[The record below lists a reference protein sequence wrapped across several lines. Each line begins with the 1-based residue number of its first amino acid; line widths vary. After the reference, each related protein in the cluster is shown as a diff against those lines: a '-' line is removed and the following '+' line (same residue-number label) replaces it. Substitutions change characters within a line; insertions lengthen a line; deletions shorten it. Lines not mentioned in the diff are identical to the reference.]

1 MTKSVKFLVL
11 LLVMILP
18 IAGALLIGPI
28 SFGAELSK
36 SPIVDKVELDHTT
49 LYQGEMTSIKVSF
62 SDKENQKIKPGDTIT
77 LTLPG
82 ALVGMTEN
90 DGSPR
95 KINLNGLGEV
105 FIYKD
110 HVVAT
115 FNEKVES
122 LHNVNG
128 HFSFGIKTL
137 ITNSSQPNVIETDF
151 GTATAT
157 QRLTIEGVTN
167 TETGQIER
175 DYPFFYKVGDLAG
188 ESNQVRWFLNVNLN
202 KSDVT
207 EDISI
212 ADRQGSGQ
220 QLNKESFTFDIV
232 NDKETKYISL
242 AEFEQQGYGKID
254 FVTDNDFNLRFYRD
268 KARFTSFI
276 VRYTST
282 ITEAGQHQATFE
294 NSYDINYQLN
304 NQDATNEKNTSQV
317 KNVFVDGEASGNQNV
332 EMPTEESLDIPLETI
347 EEWEPKTPTSE
358 QATETSEKT
367 DTTETEESSQ
377 PEVHVSPTEENPD
390 ESEALGTIEP
400 IIPEKPSVTTEE
412 NGATE
417 TAESSQPEVHVS
429 PTEEENPD
437 ESETLG
443 TISPIIPEKP
453 SVTTEENGATETAES
468 SQPEVHVSP
477 TEENPDESE
486 ALGTIEPIIPEKPSV
501 TTEENGATETAES
514 SQPEVHVS
522 PTEEENPD
530 ESETLGTI
538 SPIIPEKPSVTTE
551 ENGATETAES
561 SQPEVHVSP
570 TEENPDESEALG
582 TIEPIIPEKPS
593 VTTEENG
600 ATETAESSQP
610 EVHVSPTEEENPDES
625 ETLGTISP
633 IIPEKPSVTTEENG
647 TTETAESSQPEVHVS
662 PTKEI
667 TTTEK
672 KQPSTETTVETNKTI
687 TSKNQPQILNV
698 PLNTVKNEGSPQLA
712 PQLLSEPIQKLNE
725 ANGQRELPKTGTT
738 KTPFMLIAGILAS
751 TFAVLGVSYL
761 QIRKN

>member
-317 KNVFVDGEASGNQNV
+317 KNVFVEGEASGNQNV

-367 DTTETEESSQ
+367 DTTET
-377 PEVHVSPTEENPD
+377 
-390 ESEALGTIEP
+390 
-400 IIPEKPSVTTEE
+400 
-412 NGATE
+412 
-417 TAESSQPEVHVS
+417 
-429 PTEEENPD
+429 
-437 ESETLG
+437 
-443 TISPIIPEKP
+443 
-453 SVTTEENGATETAES
+453 AES

-501 TTEENGATETAES
+501 TTEENGVTETAE
-514 SQPEVHVS
+514 
-522 PTEEENPD
+522 
-530 ESETLGTI
+530 G
-538 SPIIPEKPSVTTE
+538 
-551 ENGATETAES
+551 
-561 SQPEVHVSP
+561 
-570 TEENPDESEALG
+570 
-582 TIEPIIPEKPS
+582 
-593 VTTEENG
+593 
-600 ATETAESSQP
+600 SQP

-662 PTKEI
+662 PTEEI

>member
-367 DTTETEESSQ
+367 DTTETAESSQ
-377 PEVHVSPTEENPD
+377 PEVHVSPTEEENPD
-390 ESEALGTIEP
+390 ESETLGTIEP

-443 TISPIIPEKP
+443 TI
-453 SVTTEENGATETAES
+453 A
-468 SQPEVHVSP
+468 
-477 TEENPDESE
+477 
-486 ALGTIEPIIPEKPSV
+486 
-501 TTEENGATETAES
+501 
-514 SQPEVHVS
+514 
-522 PTEEENPD
+522 
-530 ESETLGTI
+530 
-538 SPIIPEKPSVTTE
+538 PIIPEKPSVTTE

>member
-367 DTTETEESSQ
+367 DTTET
-377 PEVHVSPTEENPD
+377 
-390 ESEALGTIEP
+390 
-400 IIPEKPSVTTEE
+400 
-412 NGATE
+412 
-417 TAESSQPEVHVS
+417 AESSQPEVHVS

-443 TISPIIPEKP
+443 TIEPIIPEKP
-453 SVTTEENGATETAES
+453 SVTTEENGVTETAESSQPEVHVSPTEENPDESETLGTIAPILPEKPSVTTEENGTTETAES

-514 SQPEVHVS
+514 SQTEVHVS

-538 SPIIPEKPSVTTE
+538 APIIPEKPSVTTE
-551 ENGATETAES
+551 
-561 SQPEVHVSP
+561 
-570 TEENPDESEALG
+570 D
-582 TIEPIIPEKPS
+582 
-593 VTTEENG
+593 
-600 ATETAESSQP
+600 
-610 EVHVSPTEEENPDES
+610 
-625 ETLGTISP
+625 
-633 IIPEKPSVTTEENG
+633 NG

-687 TSKNQPQILNV
+687 TSKNQPQILNA
-698 PLNTVKNEGSPQLA
+698 PLNTLKNEGSPQLA

-725 ANGQRELPKTGTT
+725 ENGKRELPKTGTT
-738 KTPFMLIAGILAS
+738 KTPFMLIAGTLAS

>member
-62 SDKENQKIKPGDTIT
+62 SDKENQKIKLGDTIT

-367 DTTETEESSQ
+367 DTTETAESSQ
-377 PEVHVSPTEENPD
+377 PEVHVSPTEEENPD
-390 ESEALGTIEP
+390 ESETLGTIEP

-443 TISPIIPEKP
+443 TIAPIIPEKP

-538 SPIIPEKPSVTTE
+538 APIIPEKPSVTTE
-551 ENGATETAES
+551 
-561 SQPEVHVSP
+561 
-570 TEENPDESEALG
+570 D
-582 TIEPIIPEKPS
+582 
-593 VTTEENG
+593 
-600 ATETAESSQP
+600 
-610 EVHVSPTEEENPDES
+610 
-625 ETLGTISP
+625 
-633 IIPEKPSVTTEENG
+633 NG

-687 TSKNQPQILNV
+687 TSKNQPQILNA
-698 PLNTVKNEGSPQLA
+698 PLNTLKNEGSPQLA

-725 ANGQRELPKTGTT
+725 ENGKRELPKTGTT
-738 KTPFMLIAGILAS
+738 KTPFMLIAGTLAS

>member
-36 SPIVDKVELDHTT
+36 SSIVDKVELDHTT

-77 LTLPG
+77 LTLPN

-317 KNVFVDGEASGNQNV
+317 KNVFVEGEASGNQNV

-347 EEWEPKTPTSE
+347 EEWEPKIPTSE
-358 QATETSEKT
+358 QATE
-367 DTTETEESSQ
+367 
-377 PEVHVSPTEENPD
+377 
-390 ESEALGTIEP
+390 
-400 IIPEKPSVTTEE
+400 TTEE

-443 TISPIIPEKP
+443 TIAPIIPE
-453 SVTTEENGATETAES
+453 
-468 SQPEVHVSP
+468 SQS
-477 TEENPDESE
+477 
-486 ALGTIEPIIPEKPSV
+486 
-501 TTEENGATETAES
+501 
-514 SQPEVHVS
+514 
-522 PTEEENPD
+522 
-530 ESETLGTI
+530 
-538 SPIIPEKPSVTTE
+538 
-551 ENGATETAES
+551 
-561 SQPEVHVSP
+561 
-570 TEENPDESEALG
+570 
-582 TIEPIIPEKPS
+582 
-593 VTTEENG
+593 
-600 ATETAESSQP
+600 
-610 EVHVSPTEEENPDES
+610 
-625 ETLGTISP
+625 
-633 IIPEKPSVTTEENG
+633 
-647 TTETAESSQPEVHVS
+647 EVHVS

-667 TTTEK
+667 TITEK
-672 KQPSTETTVETNKTI
+672 KQPSTETTVETNKNV
-687 TSKNQPQILNV
+687 TSKNQPQILNA
-698 PLNTVKNEGSPQLA
+698 PLNTLKNEGSPQLA

>member
-367 DTTETEESSQ
+367 DTTETAESSQPEVHVSPTEEENPDESETLGTIEPIIPEKPSVTTEENGVTETAESSQ

-390 ESEALGTIEP
+390 ESETLGTIAP
-400 IIPEKPSVTTEE
+400 ILPEKPSVTTEE
-412 NGATE
+412 NGTTE

-443 TISPIIPEKP
+443 TIAPIIPEKP
-453 SVTTEENGATETAES
+453 SVTTE
-468 SQPEVHVSP
+468 
-477 TEENPDESE
+477 D
-486 ALGTIEPIIPEKPSV
+486 
-501 TTEENGATETAES
+501 
-514 SQPEVHVS
+514 
-522 PTEEENPD
+522 
-530 ESETLGTI
+530 
-538 SPIIPEKPSVTTE
+538 
-551 ENGATETAES
+551 
-561 SQPEVHVSP
+561 
-570 TEENPDESEALG
+570 
-582 TIEPIIPEKPS
+582 
-593 VTTEENG
+593 
-600 ATETAESSQP
+600 
-610 EVHVSPTEEENPDES
+610 
-625 ETLGTISP
+625 
-633 IIPEKPSVTTEENG
+633 NG

-687 TSKNQPQILNV
+687 TSKNQPQILNA
-698 PLNTVKNEGSPQLA
+698 PLNTLKNEGSPQLA

-725 ANGQRELPKTGTT
+725 ENGKRELPKTGTT
-738 KTPFMLIAGILAS
+738 KTPFMLIAGTLAS

>member
-36 SPIVDKVELDHTT
+36 SSIVDKVELDHTT

-77 LTLPG
+77 LTLPD

-317 KNVFVDGEASGNQNV
+317 KNVFVEGEASGNQNV

-367 DTTETEESSQ
+367 DTTET
-377 PEVHVSPTEENPD
+377 
-390 ESEALGTIEP
+390 
-400 IIPEKPSVTTEE
+400 
-412 NGATE
+412 
-417 TAESSQPEVHVS
+417 AESSQPEVHVS

-443 TISPIIPEKP
+443 TIEPIIPEKP
-453 SVTTEENGATETAES
+453 SVTTEENGVTETAESSQPEVHVSPTEENPDESETLGTIAPILPEKPSVTTEENGTTETAES

-538 SPIIPEKPSVTTE
+538 APILPEKPSVTTE
-551 ENGATETAES
+551 
-561 SQPEVHVSP
+561 
-570 TEENPDESEALG
+570 D
-582 TIEPIIPEKPS
+582 
-593 VTTEENG
+593 
-600 ATETAESSQP
+600 
-610 EVHVSPTEEENPDES
+610 
-625 ETLGTISP
+625 
-633 IIPEKPSVTTEENG
+633 NG

-687 TSKNQPQILNV
+687 TSKNQPQILNA
-698 PLNTVKNEGSPQLA
+698 PLNTLKNEGSPQLA

-725 ANGQRELPKTGTT
+725 ENGKRELPKTGTT
-738 KTPFMLIAGILAS
+738 KTPFMLIAGTLAS

>member
-1 MTKSVKFLVL
+1 MTN
-11 LLVMILP
+11 
-18 IAGALLIGPI
+18 
-28 SFGAELSK
+28 
-36 SPIVDKVELDHTT
+36 H
-49 LYQGEMTSIKVSF
+49 
-62 SDKENQKIKPGDTIT
+62 
-77 LTLPG
+77 
-82 ALVGMTEN
+82 
-90 DGSPR
+90 
-95 KINLNGLGEV
+95 
-105 FIYKD
+105 IYKD

-254 FVTDNDFNLRFYRD
+254 FVTDNDFNLRFYQD

-317 KNVFVDGEASGNQNV
+317 KNVFVEGEASGNQNV

-367 DTTETEESSQ
+367 DTTETAESSQ
-377 PEVHVSPTEENPD
+377 PEVHVSPTEEENPD
-390 ESEALGTIEP
+390 EGGTLGTIEP
-400 IIPEKPSVTTEE
+400 IISEKPSVTTEE
-412 NGATE
+412 NGTTE

-443 TISPIIPEKP
+443 TIAPI
-453 SVTTEENGATETAES
+453 
-468 SQPEVHVSP
+468 
-477 TEENPDESE
+477 
-486 ALGTIEPIIPEKPSV
+486 L
-501 TTEENGATETAES
+501 
-514 SQPEVHVS
+514 
-522 PTEEENPD
+522 
-530 ESETLGTI
+530 
-538 SPIIPEKPSVTTE
+538 
-551 ENGATETAES
+551 
-561 SQPEVHVSP
+561 
-570 TEENPDESEALG
+570 
-582 TIEPIIPEKPS
+582 
-593 VTTEENG
+593 
-600 ATETAESSQP
+600 
-610 EVHVSPTEEENPDES
+610 
-625 ETLGTISP
+625 
-633 IIPEKPSVTTEENG
+633 PEKPSVTTEENG
-647 TTETAESSQPEVHVS
+647 TTETAESSQSEVHVS

-667 TTTEK
+667 TITEK

-687 TSKNQPQILNV
+687 TSKNQPQILNA
-698 PLNTVKNEGSPQLA
+698 PLNTLKNEGSPQLA

-738 KTPFMLIAGILAS
+738 KTPFMLIARILAS

>member
-36 SPIVDKVELDHTT
+36 SSIVDKVELDHTT

-77 LTLPG
+77 LTLPD

-90 DGSPR
+90 DSSPR

-317 KNVFVDGEASGNQNV
+317 KNVFVEGEASGNQNV

-347 EEWEPKTPTSE
+347 DEWEPKTPTSE

-367 DTTETEESSQ
+367 DTTETAESSQPEVHVSPTEEENPDEGETLGTIEPIIPEKPSVTTEENGTTETAESSQ

-390 ESEALGTIEP
+390 ESETLGTIEP

-412 NGATE
+412 NGTTETAESSQPEVHVSPAEEENPDESETLGTILPILPEKPSVTTEENGTTE

-443 TISPIIPEKP
+443 TIAPIIPEKP
-453 SVTTEENGATETAES
+453 SVTTEENG
-468 SQPEVHVSP
+468 
-477 TEENPDESE
+477 
-486 ALGTIEPIIPEKPSV
+486 I
-501 TTEENGATETAES
+501 
-514 SQPEVHVS
+514 
-522 PTEEENPD
+522 
-530 ESETLGTI
+530 
-538 SPIIPEKPSVTTE
+538 
-551 ENGATETAES
+551 
-561 SQPEVHVSP
+561 
-570 TEENPDESEALG
+570 
-582 TIEPIIPEKPS
+582 
-593 VTTEENG
+593 
-600 ATETAESSQP
+600 
-610 EVHVSPTEEENPDES
+610 
-625 ETLGTISP
+625 
-633 IIPEKPSVTTEENG
+633 
-647 TTETAESSQPEVHVS
+647 TETAESSQPEVHVS

-672 KQPSTETTVETNKTI
+672 KQPSTETTVEKNKNV
-687 TSKNQPQILNV
+687 TSKNQPQILNA
-698 PLNTVKNEGSPQLA
+698 PLNTLKNEGSPQLA

>member
-36 SPIVDKVELDHTT
+36 SSIVDKVELDHTT

-77 LTLPG
+77 LTLPD

-90 DGSPR
+90 DSSPR

-317 KNVFVDGEASGNQNV
+317 KNVFVEGEASGNQNV

-347 EEWEPKTPTSE
+347 DEWEPKTPTSE

-367 DTTETEESSQ
+367 DTTETAESSQ

-390 ESEALGTIEP
+390 EGETLGTIEP

-412 NGATE
+412 NGTTE

-443 TISPIIPEKP
+443 TI
-453 SVTTEENGATETAES
+453 
-468 SQPEVHVSP
+468 
-477 TEENPDESE
+477 
-486 ALGTIEPIIPEKPSV
+486 EPIIPEKPSV
-501 TTEENGATETAES
+501 TTEENGTTETAESSQPEVHVSPAEEENPDESETLGTILPILPEKPSVTTEENGTTETAES

-538 SPIIPEKPSVTTE
+538 APIIPEKPSVTTE
-551 ENGATETAES
+551 ENG
-561 SQPEVHVSP
+561 
-570 TEENPDESEALG
+570 
-582 TIEPIIPEKPS
+582 I
-593 VTTEENG
+593 
-600 ATETAESSQP
+600 
-610 EVHVSPTEEENPDES
+610 
-625 ETLGTISP
+625 
-633 IIPEKPSVTTEENG
+633 
-647 TTETAESSQPEVHVS
+647 TETAESSQPEVHVS

-672 KQPSTETTVETNKTI
+672 KQPSTETTVEKNKNV
-687 TSKNQPQILNV
+687 TSKNQPQILNA
-698 PLNTVKNEGSPQLA
+698 PLNTLKNEGSPQLA

>member
-254 FVTDNDFNLRFYRD
+254 FVTDNEFNLRFYRD

-367 DTTETEESSQ
+367 DTTET
-377 PEVHVSPTEENPD
+377 
-390 ESEALGTIEP
+390 
-400 IIPEKPSVTTEE
+400 
-412 NGATE
+412 
-417 TAESSQPEVHVS
+417 AESSQPEVHVS

-443 TISPIIPEKP
+443 TIEPIIPEKP
-453 SVTTEENGATETAES
+453 SVTTEENGVTETAESSQPEVHVSPTEENPDESETLGTIAPILPEKPSVTTEENGTTETAES

-538 SPIIPEKPSVTTE
+538 APIIPEKPSVTTE
-551 ENGATETAES
+551 
-561 SQPEVHVSP
+561 
-570 TEENPDESEALG
+570 D
-582 TIEPIIPEKPS
+582 
-593 VTTEENG
+593 
-600 ATETAESSQP
+600 
-610 EVHVSPTEEENPDES
+610 
-625 ETLGTISP
+625 
-633 IIPEKPSVTTEENG
+633 NG

-687 TSKNQPQILNV
+687 TSKNQPQILNA
-698 PLNTVKNEGSPQLA
+698 PLNTLKNEGSPQLA

-725 ANGQRELPKTGTT
+725 ENGKRELPKTGTT
-738 KTPFMLIAGILAS
+738 KTPFMLIAGTLAS